1 MNKGTKQMKQNL
13 EWIYVYEEPV
23 HHKGIFEIGMTT
35 RTVEQRN
42 KEKRSLHQWKLKAKY
57 AVADASKAEKEI
69 INATSDYRFNGRKE
83 ILEINW
89 RELQNIIDPIVKFY
103 SHKEYNDRIK
113 QNFINNVIQTA
124 YKDQI
129 AEQKQNNWDP
139 QWNEHSNKWEKK
151 INTLKLQAN
160 ELYDENGRGKA
171 LALIGGLLLLGT
183 ISVSITL
190 FGDMTFDSL
199 GVLYFWLVLVFLLPG
214 SILFAG
220 LTKMDKK
227 EKADKIT
234 QEVRSI
240 KNSLDQSRIKFYN
253 DAQADFDE
261 YWETEKVKMYNRLNK
276 MNINLQAA

>member
-1 MNKGTKQMKQNL
+1 MK
-13 EWIYVYEEPV
+13 
-23 HHKGIFEIGMTT
+23 T
-35 RTVEQRN
+35 
-42 KEKRSLHQWKLKAKY
+42 
-57 AVADASKAEKEI
+57 I
-69 INATSDYRFNGRKE
+69 INTIAT
-83 ILEINW
+83 IL
-89 RELQNIIDPIVKFY
+89 
-103 SHKEYNDRIK
+103 
-113 QNFINNVIQTA
+113 
-124 YKDQI
+124 
-129 AEQKQNNWDP
+129 
-139 QWNEHSNKWEKK
+139 
-151 INTLKLQAN
+151 
-160 ELYDENGRGKA
+160 
-171 LALIGGLLLLGT
+171 
-183 ISVSITL
+183 L